1 LINEALQPLVQSVR
15 ESGLVPK
22 ARDARFDAIAET
34 IGTAPHS
41 LRFHLKE
48 CLMGHEIHDQRL
60 EEMKDLVEAL
70 STAKQEYHAQPTV
83 HTAGAYAQ
91 LLTQFRGLAD
101 DIEGQTDPEVTVEY
115 IVESVLSPLT
125 RRTLS
130 SMAEELRNLR
140 ENAGISLSQKQL
152 THLDSYVKT
161 LLSSLSSALRD
172 GLDESLK
179 LLCDYYKVE
188 LEVKARRRALESAVA
203 TLAEPDYA
211 PSLTAH

>member
-1 LINEALQPLVQSVR
+1 
-15 ESGLVPK
+15 
-22 ARDARFDAIAET
+22 
-34 IGTAPHS
+34 
-41 LRFHLKE
+41 
-48 CLMGHEIHDQRL
+48 
-60 EEMKDLVEAL
+60 
-70 STAKQEYHAQPTV
+70 
-83 HTAGAYAQ
+83 
-91 LLTQFRGLAD
+91 
-101 DIEGQTDPEVTVEY
+101 
-115 IVESVLSPLT
+115 
-125 RRTLS
+125 
-130 SMAEELRNLR
+130 
-140 ENAGISLSQKQL
+140 LSQKQL